1 MKSTFFAQNRER
13 LVNTLP
19 DESITILFAGQA
31 PHMSPHMSADAH
43 YKFVPNRNFYYV
55 TGIDE
60 PNVIF
65 MLKKFGNCVEE
76 TLFIEKSDPVMEK
89 WVGKTVSK
97 EEAEKISGI
106 KKVVYLDSFEKTMS
120 NILFTENVK
129 HLYLDLER
137 REWNGTETK
146 TLAFAKHV
154 REQYPHVTIGNVYP
168 NICELRVF
176 KTEEEIEIM
185 KEAIAVTKDGIYN
198 VLKHAK
204 ADIMEYELE
213 AQFDFT
219 LKSSGIK
226 HHAFN
231 TILASGKNATVLHY
245 EDNDA
250 QIQNGDLVLLDLGAQ
265 KDYYNA
271 DISYTFPA
279 NGTFS
284 SRQKQ
289 IYNIVLKALKETTE
303 IIKPGLKFAALNE
316 HAKKVLAEGCKAV
329 GLIQEDE
336 ELSKYY
342 YHGVSH
348 FLGLDTH
355 DVGTYKDRVLEE
367 GMVITIEPGLY
378 IEEES
383 IGIRIEDDIL
393 VTKDGYENLSK
404 DIIREVEEIEAFMS
418 VNNEHV
424 KGKQAVVK

>member
-31 PHMSPHMSADAH
+31 PHMSADAH
-43 YKFVPNRNFYYV
+43 YKFVPNRNFYYL

-65 MLKKFGNCVEE
+65 MLKKFGNSVEE
-76 TLFIEKSDPVMEK
+76 ILFIEKSDPVMEK
-89 WVGKTVSK
+89 WDGKTVSK
-97 EEAEKISGI
+97 EDAEQISGI
-106 KKVVYLDSFEKTMS
+106 KKVVYIESFEKTMA
-120 NILFTENVK
+120 NTLFTENVK

-137 REWNGTETK
+137 REWKGTETK
-146 TLAFAKHV
+146 TLAFAKYV
-154 REQYPHVTIGNVYP
+154 REQYPHVLIGNVYP
-168 NICELRVF
+168 HICELRVF
-176 KTEEEIEIM
+176 KTEEEIEII
-185 KEAIAVTKDGIYN
+185 KEAIVVTKEGIYN

-204 ADIMEYELE
+204 ADVMEYELE
-213 AQFDFT
+213 AHFDFT

-279 NGTFS
+279 SGTFS

-303 IIKPGLKFAALNE
+303 LIKPGLKFTALNE
-316 HAKKVLAEGCKAV
+316 HTKKVLAEECKAI

-393 VTKDGYENLSK
+393 ITKDGYENLSK
-404 DIIREVEEIEAFMS
+404 DIIRTVEEIEEFMRENN
-418 VNNEHV
+418 VNV
-424 KGKQAVVK
+424 KEDEVVTK

>member
-1 MKSTFFAQNRER
+1 
-13 LVNTLP
+13 
-19 DESITILFAGQA
+19 
-31 PHMSPHMSADAH
+31 MSADAH
-43 YKFVPNRNFYYV
+43 YKFVPNRNFYYL

-65 MLKKFGNCVEE
+65 MLKKFGNSVEE
-76 TLFIEKSDPVMEK
+76 TLFIEKSDPVLEK

-97 EEAEKISGI
+97 EDAEKLSGI
-106 KKVVYLDSFEKTMS
+106 KKVVYLDSFEKTMT
-120 NILFTENVK
+120 NTLFAENVK
-129 HLYLDLER
+129 HVNLDLEL
-137 REWNGTETK
+137 REWKGTETK

-154 REQYPHVTIGNVYP
+154 REQYPHITIGNVYP

-176 KTEEEIEIM
+176 KTEEEIEII
-185 KEAIAVTKDGIYN
+185 KEAIAVTKEGIYN

-204 ADIMEYELE
+204 ADVMEYELE
-213 AQFDFT
+213 AHFDFT

-279 NGTFS
+279 SGTFS

-303 IIKPGLKFAALNE
+303 LIKPGLKFAALNE
-316 HAKKVLAEGCKAV
+316 HTKKVLAEECKAI

-355 DVGTYKDRVLEE
+355 DVGTYKERVLEE

-393 VTKDGYENLSK
+393 VTKDGFENLSK
-404 DIIREVEEIEAFMS
+404 DIIRSVEEIEEFMS
-418 VNNEHV
+418 ENNVNV
-424 KGKQAVVK
+424 KEDEVVTK

>member
-31 PHMSPHMSADAH
+31 PHMSADAH
-43 YKFVPNRNFYYV
+43 YKFVPNRNFYYL

-65 MLKKFGNCVEE
+65 MLKKFGNSVEE

-89 WVGKTVSK
+89 WDGKTVSK
-97 EEAEKISGI
+97 EDAEQISGI
-106 KKVVYLDSFEKTMS
+106 KKVVYRESFEKTMA
-120 NILFTENVK
+120 NTLFTENVK

-137 REWNGTETK
+137 REWKGTETK
-146 TLAFAKHV
+146 TLAFAKYV
-154 REQYPHVTIGNVYP
+154 REQYPHVLIGNVYP
-168 NICELRVF
+168 HICELRVF
-176 KTEEEIEIM
+176 KTEEEIEII
-185 KEAIAVTKDGIYN
+185 KEAIAVTKEGIYN

-204 ADIMEYELE
+204 ADVMEYELE
-213 AQFDFT
+213 AHFDFT

-279 NGTFS
+279 SGTFS

-303 IIKPGLKFAALNE
+303 LIKPGLKFTALNE
-316 HAKKVLAEGCKAV
+316 HTKKILAEECKAI

-393 VTKDGYENLSK
+393 ITKDGYENLSK
-404 DIIREVEEIEAFMS
+404 DIIRTVEEIEEFMRENN
-418 VNNEHV
+418 VNV
-424 KGKQAVVK
+424 KEDEVVTK

>member
-13 LVNTLP
+13 LVKTLP
-19 DESITILFAGQA
+19 EESITILFAGQA
-31 PHMSPHMSADAH
+31 PHMSADAH
-43 YKFVPNRNFYYV
+43 YKFVPNRNFYYL
-55 TGIDE
+55 TGINE

-65 MLKKFGNCVEE
+65 MLKKFGNSVEE
-76 TLFIEKSDPVMEK
+76 TLFIEKSDPVLEK

-97 EEAEKISGI
+97 EEAEKLSGI
-106 KKVVYLDSFEKTMS
+106 KKVVYIESFEKTMS
-120 NILFTENVK
+120 NTLFTENVK
-129 HLYLDLER
+129 HVNLDLEL
-137 REWNGTETK
+137 REWKGTETK

-154 REQYPHVTIGNVYP
+154 REQYPHITIGNVYP

-176 KTEEEIEIM
+176 KTEEEIDII
-185 KEAIAVTKDGIYN
+185 KEAIAVTKEGIYN

-204 ADIMEYELE
+204 ADMMEYELE
-213 AQFDFT
+213 AHFDFT

-250 QIQNGDLVLLDLGAQ
+250 KVGKGDLVLLDLGAQ

-279 NGTFS
+279 SGTFS

-303 IIKPGLKFAALNE
+303 LIKPGLKFAALNE
-316 HAKKVLAEGCKAV
+316 HTKKVLAEECKAI

-404 DIIREVEEIEAFMS
+404 DIIRSVEEIEEFMRENN
-418 VNNEHV
+418 VNV
-424 KGKQAVVK
+424 KEDEVVTK

>member
-1 MKSTFFAQNRER
+1 MKLTFFAQNRER

-31 PHMSPHMSADAH
+31 PHMSADAH
-43 YKFVPNRNFYYV
+43 YKFVPNRNFYYL

-65 MLKKFGNCVEE
+65 MLKKFGNSVEE

-89 WVGKTVSK
+89 WDGKTVSK
-97 EEAEKISGI
+97 EDAEQISGI
-106 KKVVYLDSFEKTMS
+106 KKVVYIESFEKTMA
-120 NILFTENVK
+120 NTLFTENVK

-137 REWNGTETK
+137 REWKGTETK
-146 TLAFAKHV
+146 TLAFAKYV
-154 REQYPHVTIGNVYP
+154 REQYPHVLIGNVYP
-168 NICELRVF
+168 HICELRVF
-176 KTEEEIEIM
+176 KTEEEIEII
-185 KEAIAVTKDGIYN
+185 KEAIAVTKEGIYN

-204 ADIMEYELE
+204 ADVMEYELE
-213 AQFDFT
+213 AHFDFT

-279 NGTFS
+279 SGTFS

-303 IIKPGLKFAALNE
+303 LIKPGLKFTALNE
-316 HAKKVLAEGCKAV
+316 HTKKVLAEECKAI

-393 VTKDGYENLSK
+393 ITKDGYENLSK
-404 DIIREVEEIEAFMS
+404 DIIREVEEIEEFMRENN
-418 VNNEHV
+418 VNV
-424 KGKQAVVK
+424 KEDEVVTK

>member
-1 MKSTFFAQNRER
+1 MKSTFFTQNRER
-13 LVNTLP
+13 LVKTLP
-19 DESITILFAGQA
+19 EESITILFAGQA
-31 PHMSPHMSADAH
+31 PHMSADAH
-43 YKFVPNRNFYYV
+43 YKFVPNRNFYYL
-55 TGIDE
+55 TGINE

-65 MLKKFGNCVEE
+65 MLKKFGNSVEE
-76 TLFIEKSDPVMEK
+76 TLFIEKSDPVLEK

-97 EEAEKISGI
+97 EEAEKLSGI
-106 KKVVYLDSFEKTMS
+106 KKVVYIESFEKTMS
-120 NILFTENVK
+120 NTLFTENVK
-129 HLYLDLER
+129 YVNLDLEL
-137 REWNGTETK
+137 REWKGTETK

-154 REQYPHVTIGNVYP
+154 REQYPHITIGNVYP

-176 KTEEEIEIM
+176 KTEEEIEII
-185 KEAIAVTKDGIYN
+185 KEAIAVTKEGIYN

-204 ADIMEYELE
+204 ADMMEYELE
-213 AQFDFT
+213 AHFDFT

-250 QIQNGDLVLLDLGAQ
+250 KVGQSDLVLLDLGAQ

-279 NGTFS
+279 SGTFS

-303 IIKPGLKFAALNE
+303 LIKPGLKFAALNE
-316 HAKKVLAEGCKAV
+316 HTKKVLAEECKAI
-329 GLIQEDE
+329 GLIQVDE
-336 ELSKYY
+336 ELTKYY

-404 DIIREVEEIEAFMS
+404 DIIREVEEIEEFMRENN
-418 VNNEHV
+418 VNV
-424 KGKQAVVK
+424 KEDEVVTK

>member
-31 PHMSPHMSADAH
+31 PHMSADAH
-43 YKFVPNRNFYYV
+43 YKFVPNRNFYYL

-65 MLKKFGNCVEE
+65 MLKKFGNSVEE

-89 WVGKTVSK
+89 WDGKTVSK
-97 EEAEKISGI
+97 EDAEQISGI
-106 KKVVYLDSFEKTMS
+106 KKVVYIESFEKTMA
-120 NILFTENVK
+120 NTLFTENVK

-137 REWNGTETK
+137 REWKGTETK
-146 TLAFAKHV
+146 TLAFAKYV
-154 REQYPHVTIGNVYP
+154 REQYPHVLIGNVYP
-168 NICELRVF
+168 HICELRVF
-176 KTEEEIEIM
+176 KTEEEIEII
-185 KEAIAVTKDGIYN
+185 KEAIAVTKEGIYN

-204 ADIMEYELE
+204 ADVMEYELE
-213 AQFDFT
+213 AHFDFT

-279 NGTFS
+279 SGTFS

-303 IIKPGLKFAALNE
+303 LIKPGLKFTALNE
-316 HAKKVLAEGCKAV
+316 HTKKILAEECKAI

-393 VTKDGYENLSK
+393 ITKDGYENLSK
-404 DIIREVEEIEAFMS
+404 DIIRTVEEIEEFMRENN
-418 VNNEHV
+418 VNV
-424 KGKQAVVK
+424 KEDEVVTK

>member
-13 LVNTLP
+13 LKKTLP

-31 PHMSPHMSADAH
+31 PHMSADAH
-43 YKFVPNRNFYYV
+43 YKFVPNRNFYYL

-65 MLKKFGNCVEE
+65 MLKKFGDSVEE
-76 TLFIEKSDPVMEK
+76 TLFIEKSDPVLEK

-97 EEAEKISGI
+97 EEAEKLSGI
-106 KKVVYLDSFEKTMS
+106 KKVVYIESFEKIMS
-120 NILFTENVK
+120 NTLFTENVK
-129 HLYLDLER
+129 YVNLDLEL
-137 REWNGTETK
+137 REWKGTETK
-146 TLAFAKHV
+146 ALAFAKHV
-154 REQYPHVTIGNVYP
+154 REQYPHITIGNVYP

-176 KTEEEIEIM
+176 KTEEEIEII
-185 KEAIAVTKDGIYN
+185 KEAITVTKEGIYN

-204 ADIMEYELE
+204 ADMMEYELE
-213 AQFDFT
+213 AHFDFT

-226 HHAFN
+226 HHAFH

-250 QIQNGDLVLLDLGAQ
+250 KVGQSDLVLLDLGAQ

-279 NGTFS
+279 SGTFS

-303 IIKPGLKFAALNE
+303 LIKPGLKFAALNE
-316 HAKKVLAEGCKAV
+316 HTKKVLAEECKAI

-404 DIIREVEEIEAFMS
+404 DIIREVEEIEEFMRENN
-418 VNNEHV
+418 VNV
-424 KGKQAVVK
+424 KEDEVVTK

>member
-13 LVNTLP
+13 LKKTLP

-31 PHMSPHMSADAH
+31 PHMSADAH
-43 YKFVPNRNFYYV
+43 YKFVPNRNFYYL

-65 MLKKFGNCVEE
+65 MLKKFGDSVEE
-76 TLFIEKSDPVMEK
+76 TLFIEKSDPVLEK

-97 EEAEKISGI
+97 EEAEKLSGI
-106 KKVVYLDSFEKTMS
+106 KKVVYIESFEKIMS
-120 NILFTENVK
+120 NTLFTENVK
-129 HLYLDLER
+129 YVNLDLEL
-137 REWNGTETK
+137 REWKGTETK

-154 REQYPHVTIGNVYP
+154 REQYPHITIGNVYP

-176 KTEEEIEIM
+176 KTEEEIEII
-185 KEAIAVTKDGIYN
+185 KEAIAVTKEGIYN

-204 ADIMEYELE
+204 ADMMEYELE
-213 AQFDFT
+213 AHFDFT

-250 QIQNGDLVLLDLGAQ
+250 KVGQSDLVLLDLGAQ

-279 NGTFS
+279 SGTFS

-289 IYNIVLKALKETTE
+289 IYTIVLKALKETTE
-303 IIKPGLKFAALNE
+303 LIKPGLKFAALNE
-316 HAKKVLAEGCKAV
+316 HTKKVLAEECKAI

-336 ELSKYY
+336 ELTKYY

-393 VTKDGYENLSK
+393 ITKDGYENLSK
-404 DIIREVEEIEAFMS
+404 DIIREVEEIEEFMRENN
-418 VNNEHV
+418 VNV
-424 KGKQAVVK
+424 KEDEVVTK

>member
-31 PHMSPHMSADAH
+31 PHMSADAH
-43 YKFVPNRNFYYV
+43 YKFVPNRNFYYL

-65 MLKKFGNCVEE
+65 MLKKFGNSVEE

-89 WVGKTVSK
+89 WDGKTVSK
-97 EEAEKISGI
+97 EDAEQISGI
-106 KKVVYLDSFEKTMS
+106 KKVVYIESFEKTMA
-120 NILFTENVK
+120 NTLFTENVK

-137 REWNGTETK
+137 REWKGTETK
-146 TLAFAKHV
+146 TLAFAKYV
-154 REQYPHVTIGNVYP
+154 REQYPHVLIGNVYP
-168 NICELRVF
+168 HICELRVF
-176 KTEEEIEIM
+176 KTEEEIEII
-185 KEAIAVTKDGIYN
+185 KEAIAVTKEGIYN

-204 ADIMEYELE
+204 ADVMEYELE
-213 AQFDFT
+213 AHFDFT

-279 NGTFS
+279 SGTFS

-303 IIKPGLKFAALNE
+303 LIKPGLKFTALNE
-316 HAKKVLAEGCKAV
+316 HTKKILAEECKAI

-355 DVGTYKDRVLEE
+355 DVGTYKDRILEE

-393 VTKDGYENLSK
+393 ITKDGYENLSK
-404 DIIREVEEIEAFMS
+404 DIIRTVEEIEEFMRENN
-418 VNNEHV
+418 VNV
-424 KGKQAVVK
+424 KEDEVVTK

>member
-13 LVNTLP
+13 LKKTLP

-31 PHMSPHMSADAH
+31 PHMSADAH
-43 YKFVPNRNFYYV
+43 YKFVPNRNFYYL

-65 MLKKFGNCVEE
+65 MLKKFGDSVEE
-76 TLFIEKSDPVMEK
+76 TLFIEKSDPVLEK

-97 EEAEKISGI
+97 EEAEKLSGI
-106 KKVVYLDSFEKTMS
+106 KKVVYIESFEKIMS
-120 NILFTENVK
+120 NTLFTENVK
-129 HLYLDLER
+129 YVNLDLEL
-137 REWNGTETK
+137 REWKGTETK

-154 REQYPHVTIGNVYP
+154 REQYPHITIGNVYP

-176 KTEEEIEIM
+176 KTEEEIEII
-185 KEAIAVTKDGIYN
+185 KEAIAVTKEGIYN

-204 ADIMEYELE
+204 ADMMEYELE
-213 AQFDFT
+213 AHFDFT

-250 QIQNGDLVLLDLGAQ
+250 KVGQSDLVLLDLGAQ

-279 NGTFS
+279 SGTFS

-303 IIKPGLKFAALNE
+303 LIKPGLKFAALNE
-316 HAKKVLAEGCKAV
+316 HTKKVLAEECKAI
-329 GLIQEDE
+329 GLIQVDE
-336 ELSKYY
+336 ELTKYY

-404 DIIREVEEIEAFMS
+404 DIIREVEEIEEFMRENN
-418 VNNEHV
+418 VNV
-424 KGKQAVVK
+424 KEDEVVTK

>member
-13 LVNTLP
+13 LAKTLH

-31 PHMSPHMSADAH
+31 PHMSADAH
-43 YKFVPNRNFYYV
+43 YKFVPNRNFYYL

-60 PNVIF
+60 PNIIF
-65 MLKKFGNCVEE
+65 VLKKFGNSVEE
-76 TLFIEKSDPVMEK
+76 TLFIEKSDPVLEK

-97 EEAEKISGI
+97 EETEQISGI
-106 KKVVYLDSFEKTMS
+106 KKVVYIESFEKTMT
-120 NILFTENVK
+120 NTLFAENVK
-129 HLYLDLER
+129 HVYLDLER
-137 REWNGTETK
+137 REWKGTETK
-146 TLAFAKHV
+146 PLAFAKHV
-154 REQYPHVTIGNVYP
+154 REQYPHITIGNVYP
-168 NICELRVF
+168 DICELRVF
-176 KTEEEIEIM
+176 KTEEEIEKI
-185 KEAIAVTKDGIYN
+185 KEAIVVTQEGIYN
-198 VLKHAK
+198 VLKQAK
-204 ADIMEYELE
+204 AGIMEYELE
-213 AQFDFT
+213 AHFDFT

-226 HHAFN
+226 YHAFD

-250 QIQNGDLVLLDLGAQ
+250 KVEQGDLVLLDLGAQ

-279 NGTFS
+279 SGTFS

-303 IIKPGLKFAALNE
+303 LIKPGLKFAALNE
-316 HAKKVLAEGCKAV
+316 HTKKVLAEECKAI

-355 DVGTYKDRVLEE
+355 DVGTYKDRVLEA

-404 DIIREVEEIEAFMS
+404 DIIRSVEEIEEFMS
-418 VNNEHV
+418 ENYEHI

>member
-13 LVNTLP
+13 LKKTLP

-31 PHMSPHMSADAH
+31 PHMSADAH
-43 YKFVPNRNFYYV
+43 YKFVPNRNFYYL

-65 MLKKFGNCVEE
+65 MLKKFGDSVEE
-76 TLFIEKSDPVMEK
+76 TLFIEKSDPVLEK

-97 EEAEKISGI
+97 EEAEKLSGI
-106 KKVVYLDSFEKTMS
+106 KKVVYIESFEKIMS
-120 NILFTENVK
+120 NTLFTENVK
-129 HLYLDLER
+129 YVNLDLEL
-137 REWNGTETK
+137 REWKGTETK

-154 REQYPHVTIGNVYP
+154 REQYPHITIGNVYP

-176 KTEEEIEIM
+176 KTEEEIEII
-185 KEAIAVTKDGIYN
+185 KEAIAVTKEGIYN

-204 ADIMEYELE
+204 ADMMEYELE
-213 AQFDFT
+213 AHFDFT

-250 QIQNGDLVLLDLGAQ
+250 KVGQSDLVLLDLGAQ

-279 NGTFS
+279 SGTFS

-303 IIKPGLKFAALNE
+303 LIKPGLKFAALNE
-316 HAKKVLAEGCKAV
+316 HTKKVLAEECKAI

-336 ELSKYY
+336 ELTKYY

-404 DIIREVEEIEAFMS
+404 DIIREVEEIEEFMRENN
-418 VNNEHV
+418 VNV
-424 KGKQAVVK
+424 KEDEVVTK

>member
-1 MKSTFFAQNRER
+1 MKSTFFAQNRVR

-31 PHMSPHMSADAH
+31 PHMSADAH
-43 YKFVPNRNFYYV
+43 YKFVPNRNFYYL

-65 MLKKFGNCVEE
+65 MLKKFGNSVEE

-89 WVGKTVSK
+89 WDGKTVSK
-97 EEAEKISGI
+97 EDAEQISGI
-106 KKVVYLDSFEKTMS
+106 KKVVYIESFEKTMA
-120 NILFTENVK
+120 NTLFTENVK

-137 REWNGTETK
+137 REWKGTETK
-146 TLAFAKHV
+146 TLAFAKYV
-154 REQYPHVTIGNVYP
+154 REQYPHVLIGNVYP
-168 NICELRVF
+168 HICELRVF
-176 KTEEEIEIM
+176 KTEEEIEII
-185 KEAIAVTKDGIYN
+185 KEAIAVTKEGIYN

-204 ADIMEYELE
+204 ADVMEYELE
-213 AQFDFT
+213 AHFDFT

-279 NGTFS
+279 SGTFS

-303 IIKPGLKFAALNE
+303 LIKPGLKFTALNE
-316 HAKKVLAEGCKAV
+316 HTKKVLAEECKAI

-393 VTKDGYENLSK
+393 ITKDGYENLSK
-404 DIIREVEEIEAFMS
+404 DIIRTVEEIEEFMRENN
-418 VNNEHV
+418 VNV
-424 KGKQAVVK
+424 KEDEVVTK

>member
-31 PHMSPHMSADAH
+31 PHMSADAH
-43 YKFVPNRNFYYV
+43 YKFVQNRNFYYV

-65 MLKKFGNCVEE
+65 MLKKVGGSVEE

-89 WVGKTVSK
+89 WFGKTVSN

-120 NILFTENVK
+120 NVLFTENVK

-185 KEAIAVTKDGIYN
+185 KEAIAVTKEGIYN

-204 ADIMEYELE
+204 ADMMEYELE

-393 VTKDGYENLSK
+393 VTKDGHENLSK
-404 DIIREVEEIEAFMS
+404 DIIREVEEIEEFMRE
-418 VNNEHV
+418 NNVHV
-424 KGKQAVVK
+424 KKDEVVTK